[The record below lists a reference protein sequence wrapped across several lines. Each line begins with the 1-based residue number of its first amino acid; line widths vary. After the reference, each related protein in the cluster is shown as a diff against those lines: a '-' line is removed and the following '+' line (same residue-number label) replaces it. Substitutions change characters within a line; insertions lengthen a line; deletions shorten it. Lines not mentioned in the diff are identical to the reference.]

1 MIVEMFFHKA
11 HVLFDPCAFV
21 VQGLMLCPSQ
31 QWFVININQIS
42 VWWLVRLCGHFS
54 DLCILVIKDVCQDG
68 KYSLLPP
75 VLVNISR
82 HMLHHVSR
90 AKMLMVMMNPLY
102 RAWDKNRLFSQRAAE
117 HMADKCPNVLS
128 ISCCQTKVETILP
141 QSSTVSPRPGF
152 SQTCN

>member
-68 KYSLLPP
+68 KYSLLP
-75 VLVNISR
+75 LCWSTFQNISSTLFLELR
-82 HMLHHVSR
+82 CWWWWSAPV
-90 AKMLMVMMNPLY
+90 Y
-102 RAWDKNRLFSQRAAE
+102 RAGDKNRLFSQRAAE